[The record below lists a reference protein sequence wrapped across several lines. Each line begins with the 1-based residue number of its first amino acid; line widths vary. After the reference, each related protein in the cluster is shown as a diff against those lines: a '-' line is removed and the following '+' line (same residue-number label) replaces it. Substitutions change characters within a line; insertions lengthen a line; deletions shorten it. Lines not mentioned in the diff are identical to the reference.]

1 MKQLR
6 CLMILVLPVIFGNV
20 SANQDIETKQLLSRI
35 QAMEERLA
43 VLEGRV
49 TFSAFM
55 PDFAERFHV
64 MHRASGAGDW
74 AVASH
79 ELEVMKE
86 IIASSKSVDVD
97 KGTLFQAMMG
107 PVVEKMDDAIKHAN
121 QEKMNASL
129 SEAVQACN
137 SCHVATGSPFIK
149 VTLDATESLSMRHPH
164 QLSKQ
169 KVGKHGH

>member
-1 MKQLR
+1 MKQIR
-6 CLMILVLPVIFGNV
+6 CLIILVLPVIFGNLL
-20 SANQDIETKQLLSRI
+20 ANQDLDTKQLLSRI

-49 TFSAFM
+49 TFSSFM

-64 MHRASGAGDW
+64 MHRASKAGDW

-79 ELEVMKE
+79 ELEVMKQ
-86 IIASSKSVDVD
+86 IIASSKSIDVD

-107 PVVEKMDDAIKHAN
+107 PVVEKLDDAIKHAD
-121 QEKMNASL
+121 QEKMTASL
-129 SEAVQACN
+129 SEAVQVCN
-137 SCHVATGSPFIK
+137 SCHVATGSPFVK

-164 QLSKQ
+164 QFSEQ
-169 KVGKHGH
+169 KMGKHKH